1 MARLP
6 LFLCTLF
13 LALSGTQA
21 AANSGNKIK
30 LAPGQSAKV
39 AGVQIEVTE
48 SEKIPLKEESCLNK
62 DKFDRCT
69 ATNISFYFEGA
80 SCTEECLELDN
91 FNKCKIRNRCTF
103 DKASGCFKK
112 KTCLEVA
119 AFGKCNDWEDSVA
132 CN

>member
-1 MARLP
+1 MPA
-6 LFLCTLF
+6 
-13 LALSGTQA
+13 
-21 AANSGNKIK
+21 NKIK
-30 LAPGQSAKV
+30 LAPGQSTNV

-48 SEKIPLKEESCLNK
+48 SEKTPLKEESCINK

-69 ATNISFYFEGA
+69 ASNFTFHYEGA

-112 KTCLEVA
+112 KTCIEVA

>member
-1 MARLP
+1 MARLS
-6 LFLCTLF
+6 LFFCSLL
-13 LALSGTQA
+13 LAFATTQA
-21 AANSGNKIK
+21 VANTSNKIK
-30 LAPGQSAKV
+30 LAPGQSTKV
-39 AGVQIEVTE
+39 GGVQIEVTE
-48 SEKIPLKEESCLNK
+48 AEKVPLREETCINK

-69 ATNISFYFEGA
+69 ANNITFHYEGA

-103 DKASGCFKK
+103 DQASGCFKK

-119 AFGKCNDWEDSVA
+119 AFGKCNDWQDSVA

>member
-1 MARLP
+1 MARLS
-6 LFLCTLF
+6 LFLCSLF
-13 LALSGTQA
+13 IALASTQA
-21 AANSGNKIK
+21 AATPANKIK
-30 LAPGQSAKV
+30 LAPGQSTNV

-48 SEKIPLKEESCLNK
+48 SEKTPLKEESCINK

-69 ATNISFYFEGA
+69 ASNFTFHYEGA

-91 FNKCKIRNRCTF
+91 FNKCKFRNRCTF

-112 KTCLEVA
+112 KTCIEVA

>member
-1 MARLP
+1 MTKASL
-6 LFLCTLF
+6 LFGLF
-13 LALSGTQA
+13 FLLSGSIA
-21 AANSGNKIK
+21 AADTTNKIK
-30 LAPGQSAKV
+30 LAPGQSTKV
-39 AGVQIEVTE
+39 AGVNIEVTE
-48 SEKIPLKEESCLNK
+48 SEKTPLREEICINK

-69 ATNISFYFEGA
+69 ASNIAFHFEGA

-119 AFGKCNDWEDSVA
+119 AFGKCNEWQDSVA
-132 CN
+132 CD